1 MNIMI
6 SYHRLVRTFPRIGGF
21 ERDRLNRNHAEL
33 LRRQLSQK
41 RGNWRAVLPHAVAN
55 RLARRALQNIDPDKI
70 NAELLKAENFRL
82 FKSCAHRLGYMHDFE
97 AARNLAHTWMKVD
110 GPFHNIAQ
118 CNADLLT
125 ALTHIAPV
133 FPDVVLTAI
142 ENASEV
148 QDFCSRNNQNFSTFV
163 RLLRKIA
170 YDDQYFDRAAGLI
183 LRFAE
188 TEKAGEN
195 NNSIANQLASL
206 FSLYLSGT
214 QATPARRHSFVNR
227 MLNSGCLRYLEI
239 AQEILRSAFEAS
251 HWSSFGEF
259 DFGARSRDFGWE
271 PTTNKEKLD
280 WYVGYIELLVPFLD
294 SENEPICNWAKAIL
308 ANHFVGLWSY
318 AGCFDILENIVRKYG
333 AGGKWPD
340 MWMAIK
346 RTIHYNG
353 KEHTPE
359 LFKRIKALEHLTA
372 PADPYF
378 EIEAYALT
386 STWEHVEIRG
396 GDYTENSEK
405 IRQKIEK
412 LGELAS
418 SEPDYLERLAPR
430 LWEKHIDALWSFG
443 KGLAKGSSDQA
454 LTFDTLVRLMQKQ
467 ELEVVQPIL
476 FRGFIAGV
484 HAGDPGLSRKLLES
498 VLNVPELK
506 QYFVDILSATPI
518 APWGTKKLIELAK
531 SGELDAWRFQQIS
544 YGRVH
549 ESISDDDLSE
559 LLAALN
565 DLADGIFSTIQILSM
580 RFFTEKV
587 SNYSPSDDLRS
598 VGRLAILKLLSMHR
612 DEINRRQLHG
622 IDRVIEV
629 CLSGSAPEN
638 DIRDI
643 INLLCD
649 GVETHRLYGFELE
662 TVIAYL
668 VKNHPELVLD
678 RVLIDSENSERLI
691 YLLFKD
697 RVNSS
702 SSPLNLTPIERVLSW
717 CNGNQDRIHKVASA
731 VSAYTS
737 LDKESQP
744 LDNPKKVILSHH
756 ITSLL
761 DAAENKVA
769 IVETIFSRS
778 FPCGWSGSLA
788 DILEVRS
795 EAFSEL
801 LTHMTPEV
809 REVAKTKLS
818 LLNRA
823 IRENRESEAEEYNR
837 REQRFE

>member
-1 MNIMI
+1 M
-6 SYHRLVRTFPRIGGF
+6 SALSRIGGF

-142 ENASEV
+142 ENTSEV

-227 MLNSGCLRYLEI
+227 MLNSGSLRYLEI
-239 AQEILRSAFEAS
+239 AQEILRSAFKAS
-251 HWSSFGEF
+251 HWSSFGGF

-359 LFKRIKALEHLTA
+359 LFKRIEALEHLTA

-386 STWEHVEIRG
+386 STWEHIEIRG
-396 GDYTENSEK
+396 GDYTKNSEK
-405 IRQKIEK
+405 
-412 LGELAS
+412 
-418 SEPDYLERLAPR
+418 
-430 LWEKHIDALWSFG
+430 F
-443 KGLAKGSSDQA
+443 
-454 LTFDTLVRLMQKQ
+454 VR
-467 ELEVVQPIL
+467 
-476 FRGFIAGV
+476 R
-484 HAGDPGLSRKLLES
+484 
-498 VLNVPELK
+498 
-506 QYFVDILSATPI
+506 
-518 APWGTKKLIELAK
+518 
-531 SGELDAWRFQQIS
+531 
-544 YGRVH
+544 
-549 ESISDDDLSE
+549 
-559 LLAALN
+559 
-565 DLADGIFSTIQILSM
+565 
-580 RFFTEKV
+580 
-587 SNYSPSDDLRS
+587 
-598 VGRLAILKLLSMHR
+598 
-612 DEINRRQLHG
+612 
-622 IDRVIEV
+622 
-629 CLSGSAPEN
+629 
-638 DIRDI
+638 
-643 INLLCD
+643 
-649 GVETHRLYGFELE
+649 
-662 TVIAYL
+662 
-668 VKNHPELVLD
+668 
-678 RVLIDSENSERLI
+678 
-691 YLLFKD
+691 
-697 RVNSS
+697 
-702 SSPLNLTPIERVLSW
+702 
-717 CNGNQDRIHKVASA
+717 
-731 VSAYTS
+731 
-737 LDKESQP
+737 
-744 LDNPKKVILSHH
+744 
-756 ITSLL
+756 
-761 DAAENKVA
+761 
-769 IVETIFSRS
+769 
-778 FPCGWSGSLA
+778 
-788 DILEVRS
+788 
-795 EAFSEL
+795 
-801 LTHMTPEV
+801 
-809 REVAKTKLS
+809 
-818 LLNRA
+818 
-823 IRENRESEAEEYNR
+823 
-837 REQRFE
+837 